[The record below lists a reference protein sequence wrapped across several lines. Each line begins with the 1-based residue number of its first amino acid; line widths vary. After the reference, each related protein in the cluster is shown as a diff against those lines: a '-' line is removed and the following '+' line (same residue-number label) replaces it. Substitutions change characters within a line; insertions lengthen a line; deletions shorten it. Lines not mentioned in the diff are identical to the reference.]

1 MLVGR
6 HQEQQKLTALYNGS
20 SSEFLVVYGRRR
32 VGKTF
37 LLREFFKQKFS
48 FYHTGMSNKGT
59 IAQLENFDYSLSKI
73 SSAAYTT
80 PSKNWIEAFRRLSQ
94 YLEKEDP
101 LERKVIFIDEMPW
114 LDTRGSDFIS
124 GLEYFWNS
132 WASARKDILLI
143 VCGSATGWIT
153 SKLINNVGGL
163 HNRVTAHIKLVP
175 FTLKETEEFF
185 ESKHIHLDQYS
196 IIQLYMA
203 IGGIP
208 FYLNQIKAGR
218 SAAQNIDELF
228 FKPSAVLKNEFSNL
242 YKALFRKYEVYEKV
256 VSILSTKTYG
266 MTRKEIIH
274 TNMITSGGTLTKIL
288 NDLEESGFIL
298 SIPSLDKTINKTIY
312 KLSDYYTLFYF
323 RFLQGKKKF
332 TSWNDHIDD
341 PYVRAWQG
349 ITFEQICIDHLPQ
362 IKAKLSIAGIQ
373 SEALSWRGKSEE
385 LGSQIDLLIDRR
397 DQVINICEAKFSINE
412 YEINLDYSKKIR
424 EKIGNFKQI
433 TKTKKSVFF
442 TMITT
447 FGLKQNQYTLSLV
460 QNEILMEDLF
470 R

>member
-1 MLVGR
+1 MIVGR
-6 HQEQQKLTALYNGS
+6 YEEKRKLEELYIGK

-37 LLREFFKQKFS
+37 LLREFFNQKFS
-48 FYHTGMSNKGT
+48 FYHTGLSNKGM
-59 IAQLENFDYSLSKI
+59 IDQLENFDYTLSKL
-73 SSAAYTT
+73 SSADYAH
-80 PSKNWIEAFRRLSQ
+80 PSKNWIEAFRRLSN
-94 YLEKEDP
+94 YLETEDNSA
-101 LERKVIFIDEMPW
+101 RKVVFIDEMPW
-114 LDTRGSDFIS
+114 LDTRGSDFVS
-124 GLEYFWNS
+124 GLENFWNS
-132 WASARKDILLI
+132 WASARKDIFLI
-143 VCGSATGWIT
+143 VCGSATGWMT

-175 FTLKETEEFF
+175 FTLKETEDFF
-185 ESKHIHLDQYS
+185 KSKHIYLDQYS

-218 SAAQNIDELF
+218 SAAQSIDELF
-228 FKPSAVLKNEFSNL
+228 FKPSALLKNEFSNL
-242 YKALFRKYEVYEKV
+242 YKALFKKYEAYEKV
-256 VSILSTKTYG
+256 VSALSTKTYG
-266 MTRKEIIH
+266 LTRQDIIN
-274 TNMITSGGTLTKIL
+274 TKTVSSGGTLTKIL

-312 KLSDYYTLFYF
+312 KLSDYYTVFYF

-332 TSWNDHIDD
+332 ASWSDHIDD
-341 PYVRAWQG
+341 PAVRAWLG

-362 IKAKLSIAGIQ
+362 IKSKLGIAGIQ
-373 SEALSWRGKSEE
+373 SEAFSWRGKSEE
-385 LGSQIDLLIDRR
+385 YGSQIDLLIDRR

-412 YEINLDYSKKIR
+412 FEIDLDYSKKIR

-447 FGLKQNQYTLSLV
+447 FGLKQNQHALSLV
-460 QNEILMEDLF
+460 QNEIVMEDLF